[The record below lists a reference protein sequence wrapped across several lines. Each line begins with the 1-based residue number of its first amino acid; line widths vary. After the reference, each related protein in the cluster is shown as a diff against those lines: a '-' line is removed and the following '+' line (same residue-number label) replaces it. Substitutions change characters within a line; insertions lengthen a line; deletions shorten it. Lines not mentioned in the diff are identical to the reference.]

1 MERPPPSAP
10 GPLSSAGPAGVL
22 DAGNQALKHR
32 DYATAIREFQAVIQN
47 PTTPGHMV
55 KTAKCKLVIAL
66 LADGQ
71 EDEAQKISR
80 EDTPPIP
87 EAPIAQSPV
96 PPASTEA
103 EPPPEAE
110 STPTHGGSDPST
122 KAKKRDRVREKK
134 VKTKTKANKTHKHEE
149 STFHCSYCNVLCPNK
164 TAFETHKR
172 SDSHQQVIMSDEG
185 KVWKFRAP
193 PRGMRAESYTLCQQ
207 FLTEESCRFGVQC
220 VAAHS
225 KEELREWKERFDYRQ
240 KKALKATRL
249 YGKSFVETVIEK
261 WSSAQNPRSILAN
274 RLDDIECS
282 CDRDLSTQV
291 ESKQSKVMWT
301 FRLVSKGPK
310 VLRSIGLL
318 IDVTRGQFSLMSI
331 KHLKAKV
338 KDGSGVDSTL
348 RTYYD
353 KTTADESEEWSLP
366 GGSSLPSPTSTST
379 YEVKV
384 EFNADIFGKFQQSV
398 VFSFGSEPYLK
409 QDISVDVV
417 PAESQGATDE
427 TEGVDEDGLEKIQ
440 QSIISQA
447 ERWDELNTT
456 IVDFEP
462 PLIKPEPE
470 DEILLRSYPHP
481 QPSKFLATSNV
492 KEPSLTRN
500 NYIGRMHE
508 LLYIEEMAQFEQLSE
523 FNVVTNLDL
532 TKSYLLMPTST
543 NSSTAK
549 YARQGE
555 LFGKMALGS
564 SLSEDTP
571 AGRLILTNCNV
582 LYLSIS
588 AKTSGKRKAFTSAI
602 EDSGKDTLFL
612 RMSPKMV
619 SEFDLKDGEHVEVE
633 VQFQLNRVPLCE
645 MHLAVDKL
653 PDIKYVY
660 PDVKSNAHVRVP
672 WSPARQWA
680 DGMVPD
686 LNPKQREAI
695 VAITSE
701 LSTLAPPILIIGPYG
716 TGKTYTLG
724 HSIKLLLKQP
734 TSRVLVCTH
743 SNSAADLYIRDYLHP
758 FIQANPEV
766 KLVRVYYR
774 HRWVQTVHNVVQK
787 YCLINRTETSR
798 VFRNPTF
805 EDVKDANIV
814 VATLSTSRSLN
825 GIGLRAGHF
834 SHILIDEAAQAM
846 ECEALMP
853 LTLAAPDTRIVLAG
867 DHMQLSP
874 EVFSQFAK
882 GKNFNMSLLER
893 LYDLYPTNYPY
904 KILLCENYRSHEAI
918 INYTSGLFY
927 GQKLVA
933 SGNQTVHDKW
943 YPLTV
948 FTARG
953 EAIQDAN
960 STSFYNNS
968 EVYEVVD
975 RVDELQRTWPK
986 SWGHRD
992 ESSIGIVTP
1001 YYDQVQRIRS
1011 ELRKRKLFGVSVER
1025 VLNVQGKQFR
1035 AIFLS
1040 TVRTRSTCIKSY
1052 DDPDECDF
1060 GFLSNAK
1067 LMNTAITRAQSLVA
1081 VVGDPIALCS
1091 VGKCRKLWEKFLEIS
1106 SQHDSLLGMKWLEL
1120 RGMLD
1125 RVELKK
1131 TYVLNPFAP
1140 EFIPRHRRQRE
1151 AFLQSG
1157 MSAATPTNSTPQ
1169 HVSGNHHYPSHG
1181 AANNGLAARFGNHH
1195 QPMIY
1200 SQLMYQNHGPPPQ
1213 TPPPPP
1219 STHVNGAPT
1228 SLRGFPPLPP
1238 SVPFMQLPPPM
1249 SPLMKISL
1257 ANQSNFYAA
1266 PMTTQPPPIPQTMRN
1281 FYNQQAQQ
1289 ALMAAALIA
1298 GGKLPPPPPPPPRQ
1312 IPPPTYHGTPGM
1324 RHPHS
1329 PSKRIPGQMMLPNGN
1344 QSSPPQHFG
1353 PGLGPHA
1360 RLPNPQ
1366 FANTKYQRQSGTSP
1380 SPPTMPAQGPPPPQP
1395 PPYTTHPPLPDPM
1408 VGGNGAIPRT
1418 GNHVHEN
1425 PQPPVTHT
1433 ADSAPSAFLEAAC
1446 NLLPE
1451 DLDVRPFLGSAQMK
1465 RAWLSMVQ
1473 TSRGLNEAR
1482 QFTEVLAVLD
1492 QRPEFIE
1499 TINLIRQQRQALL
1512 PLNNAS
1518 PFAIQTHESQPLVQ
1532 RTGPSLPLPVQNL
1545 YRGSNK
1551 VPMSQQEATS
1561 NPGNAV
1567 DDDYDEE
1574 IARLLQ
1580 SNLLLTGLFNDNPSE
1595 DDISTIINSALEQDA
1610 VGTSPSSPQSGN
1622 PNIPLYKRRAQAQA
1636 QAEAAEA
1643 AEAGVSA
1650 ALAAHASHASHA
1662 EVQKSESICTDAMTQ
1677 AMTPTSSRPHPDL
1690 SEMPRQVTQPYIPPL
1705 RAEVSEAVDSNNGS
1719 GSKTYANV
1727 LRTSHTSEDPLT
1739 RIRNLGTQGNRE
1751 ADDQNLFNFRGAP
1764 W

>member
-1 MERPPPSAP
+1 MERAPASVSVSPTAPPA
-10 GPLSSAGPAGVL
+10 AGL
-22 DAGNQALKHR
+22 LEAGNRALKSR
-32 DYATAIREFQAVIQN
+32 DYAAAIREFQNVIQN
-47 PTTPGHMV
+47 PTTPGDV
-55 KTAKCKLVIAL
+55 VNTAKCKLVIAL

-71 EDEAQKISR
+71 EAEAQKISR
-80 EDTPPIP
+80 EDTPP
-87 EAPIAQSPV
+87 PV
-96 PPASTEA
+96 PVPEIAMECQSTEK
-103 EPPPEAE
+103 EPVPEVEA
-110 STPTHGGSDPST
+110 TPHQGVPETPGGPDLST
-122 KAKKRDRVREKK
+122 KAKKRDRVRDKK
-134 VKTKTKANKTHKHEE
+134 AKTKTKAKTNK
-149 STFHCSYCNVLCPNK
+149 SDDSSWHCSYCNVLCANK

-172 SDSHQQVIMSDEG
+172 SDTHQQVIMSDEG

-193 PRGMRAESYTLCQQ
+193 PRGMNAESYTLCQQ
-207 FLTEESCRFGVQC
+207 FLIEETCRFGVQC

-225 KEELREWKERFDYRQ
+225 KEELREWKERFEYRQ
-240 KKALKATRL
+240 KKAWKATRL

-261 WSSAQNPRSILAN
+261 WSSAKNPGTILAN
-274 RLDDIECS
+274 RVDDVTCS
-282 CDRDLSTQV
+282 CDRDLNTQV
-291 ESKQSKVMWT
+291 QSKQSKVMWT
-301 FRLVSKGPK
+301 FRLISKGPK
-310 VLRSIGLL
+310 ALRSIGLL
-318 IDVTRGQFSLMSI
+318 IDVTRGQFSLMSV
-331 KHLKAKV
+331 KHLKGRIE
-338 KDGSGVDSTL
+338 DGSGIESTL

-353 KTTADESEEWSLP
+353 KTNVDESEEWSLP
-366 GGSSLPSPTSTST
+366 GGSALPSPTSTSI

-409 QDISVDVV
+409 QDISVDVI
-417 PAESQGATDE
+417 PAPTQTALDDTEDDGEDE
-427 TEGVDEDGLEKIQ
+427 GLQRIQ
-440 QSIISQA
+440 QSLISQA
-447 ERWDELNTT
+447 ERWDESNTD
-456 IVDFEP
+456 IVDFDP

-481 QPSKFLATSNV
+481 QPTKFMATNNV
-492 KEPSLTRN
+492 KEPSLTKT
-500 NYIGRMHE
+500 NYVGRMHE

-523 FNVVTNLDL
+523 FNVMTNLDL
-532 TKSYLLMPTST
+532 TKSYLLMPTSA

-549 YARQGE
+549 YTRQGE

-571 AGRLILTNCNV
+571 AGRLILTNCNI
-582 LYLSIS
+582 LYLSIPS
-588 AKTSGKRKAFTSAI
+588 KTSGSKRKAFTSAI
-602 EDSGKDTLFL
+602 EDSGKDTLYL

-619 SEFDLKDGEHVEVE
+619 SDFDLKDGERVEVE

-653 PDIKYVY
+653 PDIRYVY
-660 PDVKSNAHVRVP
+660 PDVKSNANVPVP

-680 DGMVPD
+680 DGMVSD

-695 VAITSE
+695 VAITSQ
-701 LSTLAPPILIIGPYG
+701 LSTPAPPILIIGPYG

-758 FIQANPEV
+758 FIQANLEV

-798 VFRNPTF
+798 VFRNPSF
-805 EDVKDANIV
+805 DDIKDAHIV

-825 GIGLRAGHF
+825 GIGLKPGHF
-834 SHILIDEAAQAM
+834 THILIDEAAQAM

-882 GKNFNMSLLER
+882 SKNFNMSLLER

-1067 LMNTAITRAQSLVA
+1067 LLNTAITRAQSLVA

-1140 EFIPRHRRQRE
+1140 EFIPRHRRHRE

-1157 MSAATPTNSTPQ
+1157 RSLSTPTSSVPTPST
-1169 HVSGNHHYPSHG
+1169 NHQYPSHG
-1181 AANNGLAARFGNHH
+1181 PMNNGMARFGGNHH
-1195 QPMIY
+1195 QPMMY
-1200 SQLMYQNHGPPPQ
+1200 GQMMYQNHAPPPPQ
-1213 TPPPPP
+1213 TPPAPPP
-1219 STHVNGAPT
+1219 PHVNGSPA

-1238 SVPFMQLPPPM
+1238 SVPFMQMPPPM

-1266 PMTTQPPPIPQTMRN
+1266 PLTSQPPPMPQNMRN
-1281 FYNQQAQQ
+1281 FYNQQ

-1298 GGKLPPPPPPPPRQ
+1298 GKMPSLPPPPPPTRQ
-1312 IPPPTYHGTPGM
+1312 IPPPPFHGNTGM
-1324 RHPHS
+1324 RVPHS
-1329 PSKRIPGQMMLPNGN
+1329 PSKRVPGQMMPPNGH
-1344 QSSPPQHFG
+1344 QSSPPQNFG
-1353 PGLGPHA
+1353 YGLGPHA

-1366 FANTKYQRQSGTSP
+1366 FANSKYQRQSGTSP
-1380 SPPTMPAQGPPPPQP
+1380 SPPTMPGQGLPPPQP
-1395 PPYTTHPPLPDPM
+1395 PPFTTHPPLPNPM
-1408 VGGNGAIPRT
+1408 TGGNGAIPRT
-1418 GNHVHEN
+1418 GNQVREGHQSPITH
-1425 PQPPVTHT
+1425 PV
-1433 ADSAPSAFLEAAC
+1433 DSAPSAFLEAAC

-1465 RAWLSMVQ
+1465 RAWLSLLQ
-1473 TSRGLNEAR
+1473 TSRSVNEAR
-1482 QFTEVLAVLD
+1482 QFTEILAVLD
-1492 QRPEFIE
+1492 HRPEFIE
-1499 TINLIRQQRQALL
+1499 SINVIRQRRALPHHSSANPLAIQAL
-1512 PLNNAS
+1512 
-1518 PFAIQTHESQPLVQ
+1518 ESQPSIQ
-1532 RTGPSLPLPVQNL
+1532 RSIPSLPTSVQNPH
-1545 YRGSNK
+1545 YGSNDG
-1551 VPMSQQEATS
+1551 PMGQATS
-1561 NPGNAV
+1561 NSRNIV
-1567 DDDYDEE
+1567 DDDNDEE

-1580 SNLLLTGLFNDNPSE
+1580 SNLLLSGLFNDNRSE
-1595 DDISTIINSALEQDA
+1595 DDISTIINSAFERDTLA
-1610 VGTSPSSPQSGN
+1610 TSPSSPQGGN
-1622 PNIPLYKRRAQAQA
+1622 SSIPLYKRRAQA

-1643 AEAGVSA
+1643 AEAAELARA
-1650 ALAAHASHASHA
+1650 AQAEARIPDPLFSSEAMATHAISTAN
-1662 EVQKSESICTDAMTQ
+1662 
-1677 AMTPTSSRPHPDL
+1677 SRPHPTL
-1690 SEMPRQVTQPYIPPL
+1690 SEMPRQVSQPFIPPL
-1705 RAEVSEAVDSNNGS
+1705 RQEVDETVSSNNAG
-1719 GSKTYANV
+1719 GNKTYANV

-1751 ADDQNLFNFRGAP
+1751 ADDHNLFNFGAP